1 MKPEQIKHTRG
12 GCVFDKYSSRRMS
25 IAGNAVAE
33 AGIHVA
39 TTTDENQSRP
49 RQKEKKEHKAAGKL

>member
-33 AGIHVA
+33 GIHVA
-39 TTTDENQSRP
+39 TTDENQSRP
-49 RQKEKKEHKAAGKL
+49 RQNEKKEHNAAGKL